1 MLSLDNICPSTRVDK
16 RYFKLFPRYN
26 HFCYVLKIEI
36 LEKALRSFS
45 VSWNVLKR
53 EDIQKWELQSII
65 YRG

>member
-36 LEKALRSFS
+36 LEKLLVFHRMFWKEKIFKSES
-45 VSWNVLKR
+45 YNQLYIVGKVL
-53 EDIQKWELQSII
+53 
-65 YRG
+65 